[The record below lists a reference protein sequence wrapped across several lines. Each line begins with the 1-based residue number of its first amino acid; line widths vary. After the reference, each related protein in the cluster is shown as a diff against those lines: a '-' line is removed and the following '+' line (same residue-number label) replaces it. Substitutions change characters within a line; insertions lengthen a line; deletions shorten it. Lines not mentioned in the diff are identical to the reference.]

1 MERFLI
7 TLTLTAI
14 VYLIIQG
21 DAMILQ
27 EIISILSNYL
37 GMEKVAGVE
46 KRPYS
51 MRESMMES
59 WKHQAT

>member
-1 MERFLI
+1 VERFLI

-37 GMEKVAGVE
+37 GMEKVAGWRKGLTPCV
-46 KRPYS
+46 RV
-51 MRESMMES
+51 
-59 WKHQAT
+59 